1 MCDFE
6 PLNRHVDALHHLVQ
20 AAQSVDE
27 MSQTITDLLS
37 EQRVKDRLA
46 QIRLGSE
53 PRLHPVVVCF
63 WRVVLQESY
72 SRSSHRST
80 AATPQSESIPVTTA
94 SASSK
99 TPPSLSLQGTSC
111 QALHVPVPAPLE
123 DLSPDSIDAQTFDF
137 ETIGHPNMDPVL
149 QQGSLDLDSLA
160 ESPES
165 DFMSAVNEFVIE
177 ETLTSPNPISDPTSP
192 EMMVESL
199 YSSVIN
205 AIDNKRMQDTTILER
220 ENARVAAFRRVIEKY
235 QSAAEEAR
243 ADVRSAKDDLC
254 HLRTAVLKEQQ
265 DFGFVLRNVGT
276 EVCSICRDHQLETTE
291 RHQKELLSLRRELEE
306 QVRTLTEEN
315 QVNRNIVRDVQRA
328 MLELEGLVERKE
340 KELGQL
346 ENEKERLA
354 EAERKQR
361 DLIRD
366 LEQATSRQ
374 EEEIEAL
381 SASNGSLSAR
391 LKDLHSEIERSRKEI
406 REELQVAEQTRLKEL
421 EDQLKQEHQ
430 AELESLS
437 EENHRALEDLAAEN
451 GAKLIEALDQHASEL
466 GEKERR
472 VKDLEC
478 RSAELA
484 ELRCK
489 LEVELALK
497 EAETE
502 ELRVLFEEARTQQ
515 AEAVRSQVESETR
528 DLREELACVQKQL
541 RLKNEEYEVDL
552 SELRTLMRIEKDH
565 CISELV
571 DRHDEEAVAL
581 RNEIASLREQA
592 EDAVRTHGEQQ
603 ERLRQEAEQKVCAA
617 VEEKGQ
623 QWRSFQDL
631 EQELRTLIS
640 NLQAENDLLSKNVG
654 AHASETDSS
663 QAASS
668 DAFEELQRQKDEMEQ
683 KLLEN
688 IRHLETEL
696 QQRRPSKRYKHATN
710 RRCVENGPH

>member
-1 MCDFE
+1 M
-6 PLNRHVDALHHLVQ
+6 
-20 AAQSVDE
+20 
-27 MSQTITDLLS
+27 
-37 EQRVKDRLA
+37 
-46 QIRLGSE
+46 
-53 PRLHPVVVCF
+53 
-63 WRVVLQESY
+63 
-72 SRSSHRST
+72 
-80 AATPQSESIPVTTA
+80 
-94 SASSK
+94 
-99 TPPSLSLQGTSC
+99 
-111 QALHVPVPAPLE
+111 
-123 DLSPDSIDAQTFDF
+123 
-137 ETIGHPNMDPVL
+137 

-220 ENARVAAFRRVIEKY
+220 ENARVAAFRRVVEKY
-235 QSAAEEAR
+235 QSAAEETR
-243 ADVRSAKDDLC
+243 AGVRSVKDDLC
-254 HLRTAVLKEQQ
+254 RLRTAVLKEQQ

-276 EVCSICRDHQLETTE
+276 EVRGLCHDHQLETTE

-346 ENEKERLA
+346 ENEKERSA

-361 DLIRD
+361 DLIRN

-374 EEEIEAL
+374 EEEIQAL

-406 REELQVAEQTRLKEL
+406 REELEVAEQTRLKEL

-437 EENHRALEDLAAEN
+437 EENHKALEDLAAEN
-451 GAKLIEALDQHASEL
+451 GAKLIETLDQHASEL

-502 ELRVLFEEARTQQ
+502 ELRALFEEARTQQ
-515 AEAVRSQVESETR
+515 DEAVRSRVESETR
-528 DLREELACVQKQL
+528 DLKEELAYVQKQL

-581 RNEIASLREQA
+581 RGEIASLREQA
-592 EDAVRTHGEQQ
+592 EDAARTHGEQQ
-603 ERLRQEAEQKVCAA
+603 ERLRQEAEQKVSAA
-617 VEEKGQ
+617 VEEKGEQ
-623 QWRSFQDL
+623 RRSFQDL
-631 EQELRTLIS
+631 EQELRTLIG
-640 NLQAENDLLSKNVG
+640 NLQAENDLLSKKVDA
-654 AHASETDSS
+654 AHTGKTDPPR
-663 QAASS
+663 AASS
-668 DAFEELQRQKDEMEQ
+668 DAFEELRQQKDEMEQ

-696 QQRRPSKRYKHATN
+696 QQRRPSKRYKHAAAVETGPPFKTV
-710 RRCVENGPH
+710 CV

>member
-1 MCDFE
+1 M
-6 PLNRHVDALHHLVQ
+6 
-20 AAQSVDE
+20 
-27 MSQTITDLLS
+27 
-37 EQRVKDRLA
+37 
-46 QIRLGSE
+46 
-53 PRLHPVVVCF
+53 
-63 WRVVLQESY
+63 
-72 SRSSHRST
+72 
-80 AATPQSESIPVTTA
+80 
-94 SASSK
+94 
-99 TPPSLSLQGTSC
+99 
-111 QALHVPVPAPLE
+111 
-123 DLSPDSIDAQTFDF
+123 SPDSIDAQTFDF

-149 QQGSLDLDSLA
+149 QQGSLDLDSLV

-235 QSAAEEAR
+235 QTAAEETR
-243 ADVRSAKDDLC
+243 AGVRSVKDDLC

-276 EVCSICRDHQLETTE
+276 EVRGLCHDHQLETTE
-291 RHQKELLSLRRELEE
+291 RHQKELASLRRELEE

-340 KELGQL
+340 KELVQL
-346 ENEKERLA
+346 ENEKERSA
-354 EAERKQR
+354 EAEKKQR
-361 DLIRD
+361 DLIRN

-374 EEEIEAL
+374 EEEIQVL

-406 REELQVAEQTRLKEL
+406 REELEAAEQTRLKAL

-430 AELESLS
+430 AELQRLS
-437 EENHRALEDLAAEN
+437 EENHKALEDLAAEN
-451 GAKLIEALDQHASEL
+451 GAKLIETLDQHASEL

-472 VKDLEC
+472 VKDLE
-478 RSAELA
+478 RGSAELA

-502 ELRVLFEEARTQQ
+502 ELRASFEEARTQQ
-515 AEAVRSQVESETR
+515 NEAVRSRVESETR

-541 RLKNEEYEVDL
+541 RSKNEEYEVDL

-571 DRHDEEAVAL
+571 DRHEEEV
-581 RNEIASLREQA
+581 ASLRERA
-592 EDAVRTHGEQQ
+592 EDAARTHGEQQ
-603 ERLRQEAEQKVCAA
+603 ERLRQEAEQKVRAA
-617 VEEKGQ
+617 VEETGEQ
-623 QWRSFQDL
+623 RRSFQDL
-631 EQELRTLIS
+631 EQELRTRIS
-640 NLQAENDLLSKNVG
+640 SLQAENDLLSKKVD
-654 AHASETDSS
+654 AHAGDTD
-663 QAASS
+663 ASS
-668 DAFEELQRQKDEMEQ
+668 DALEELRQQKDEMEQ

-688 IRHLETEL
+688 IRRLETEL
-696 QQRRPSKRYKHATN
+696 QQRRPSKRYKRATA
-710 RRCVENGPH
+710 RRR

>member
-1 MCDFE
+1 M
-6 PLNRHVDALHHLVQ
+6 
-20 AAQSVDE
+20 
-27 MSQTITDLLS
+27 
-37 EQRVKDRLA
+37 
-46 QIRLGSE
+46 
-53 PRLHPVVVCF
+53 
-63 WRVVLQESY
+63 
-72 SRSSHRST
+72 
-80 AATPQSESIPVTTA
+80 
-94 SASSK
+94 
-99 TPPSLSLQGTSC
+99 
-111 QALHVPVPAPLE
+111 
-123 DLSPDSIDAQTFDF
+123 
-137 ETIGHPNMDPVL
+137 

-220 ENARVAAFRRVIEKY
+220 ENARVAAVRRVIEKY
-235 QSAAEEAR
+235 QSAAEETR
-243 ADVRSAKDDLC
+243 ADVRSVKDDLC
-254 HLRTAVLKEQQ
+254 HLRGAVLREQQ

-276 EVCSICRDHQLETTE
+276 EVRSICHDHQLETTA

-340 KELGQL
+340 KELVQL
-346 ENEKERLA
+346 ENEKARLA
-354 EAERKQR
+354 EAERRQR
-361 DLIRD
+361 DLIRN

-406 REELQVAEQTRLKEL
+406 REELEVAEQTRLKEL

-437 EENHRALEDLAAEN
+437 EENHKALEDLAAEN
-451 GAKLIEALDQHASEL
+451 GAKLIETLDQHASEL

-472 VKDLEC
+472 VEDLER
-478 RSAELA
+478 RSA

-592 EDAVRTHGEQQ
+592 EDAVRSHGEQQ

-617 VEEKGQ
+617 VEERGQ

-640 NLQAENDLLSKNVG
+640 NLQAENDLLSTKADARG
-654 AHASETDSS
+654 SERDSS
-663 QAASS
+663 RAASS
-668 DAFEELQRQKDEMEQ
+668 DAFGELKRQKDEMEQ

-696 QQRRPSKRYKHATN
+696 QQRRPSKRYKRATN
-710 RRCVENGPH
+710 RRFVETGPFKTSLNQSVPDSQ